1 MRTFSVWSHVS
12 QTSASAVISIVSLVG
27 SQQYPASGPVFFAV
41 GTDFGRFSTFSQS
54 VFSMV
59 KGWLP
64 CTGME
69 IGAEIVVRVDGIEEG
84 PGTGRDWD
92 TEPVDVDECCEM
104 VMGRC
109 HTAIETVI

>member
-1 MRTFSVWSHVS
+1 MISFVS
-12 QTSASAVISIVSLVG
+12 SVG

-41 GTDFGRFSTFSQS
+41 GIVFGRTLTFSRS
-54 VFSMV
+54 VFNTV
-59 KGWLP
+59 KVAPP
-64 CTGME
+64 CTAAIGDE
-69 IGAEIVVRVDGIEEG
+69 SGAEIVVRVDGIEEG